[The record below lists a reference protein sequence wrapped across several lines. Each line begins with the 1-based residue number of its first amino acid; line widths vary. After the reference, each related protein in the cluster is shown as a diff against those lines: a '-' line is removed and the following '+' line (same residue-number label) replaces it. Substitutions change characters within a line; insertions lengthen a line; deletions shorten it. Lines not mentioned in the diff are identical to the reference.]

1 MNRKRTLKAFAD
13 YVRNYDSSDAKIY
26 LKIEHTYKVAGLC
39 ETIGRSL
46 GLSGDALD
54 AAWLCGMLHDI
65 GRFEQI
71 RRYGTFEDAKSVD
84 HAKLST
90 EILFADE
97 KRVFREFTDLEGYDD
112 IVYTAIFLH
121 SAYRVPEETDERT
134 KMYCH
139 ILRDADKLDIF
150 RVNLETPLEQI
161 YNVTTEEL
169 YHCEVTPEVMQAFA
183 EHHAVV
189 RSLKKTPVD
198 HVVGHIC
205 LAYELVWPIS
215 RRLVKEQG
223 YLRTLMAFESGNPAA
238 REQFGYIREEM
249 NRYLGER

>member
-1 MNRKRTLKAFAD
+1 MDRKRTLKAFAD
-13 YVRNYDSSDAKIY
+13 YVRQYDSSDAKIY
-26 LKIEHTYKVAGLC
+26 LKIEHTYKVARLC
-39 ETIGRSL
+39 EKISQSL

-90 EILFADE
+90 EILFTE
-97 KRVFREFTDLEGYDD
+97 GKNTFREFTDLEGYND
-112 IVYTAIFLH
+112 IVYTAIYWH
-121 SAYRVPEETDERT
+121 SAYRVPEELDEKT

-169 YHCEVTPEVMQAFA
+169 YHCEITPEVLQAFE
-183 EHHAVV
+183 EHHAVM
-189 RSLKKTPVD
+189 RSLKKVPVD

-205 LAYELVWPIS
+205 LAYELVYPVS
-215 RRLVKEQG
+215 RQIVKEQG
-223 YLRTLMAFESGNPAA
+223 YLSQLMGFESENPVT
-238 REQFGYIREEM
+238 REQFLHINKEM
-249 NRYLGER
+249 NHYLEQ